1 MTGNLLFAISAGAIG
16 SAFQHGYNTG
26 VTNAPQPLVEKFI
39 NETYNERYGEPADT
53 ETIEFIFSLIVAV
66 FCVGGMAGALS
77 TAFVADKLG
86 RKGGL
91 LYNNI
96 LVFLATLCL
105 GFCTKAKSYELL
117 IVGRFISGFNSGSL
131 VMLCRLQ
138 LPSFLLN
145 D

>member
-1 MTGNLLFAISAGAIG
+1 MFAITAGAFG

-26 VTNAPQPLVEKFI
+26 VTNAPQPLVERFI
-39 NETYNERYGEPADT
+39 NETFAERHGTEPEA
-53 ETIEFIFSLIVAV
+53 ETVEFIFSLIVAV

-91 LYNNI
+91 LYNNV
-96 LVFLATLCL
+96 LVLLAAVCV
-105 GFCTKAKSYELL
+105 GACKASKSYELL
-117 IVGRFISGFNSGSL
+117 ILGRFIIGVNSGSRARRATATDSPL
-131 VMLCRLQ
+131 LQ
-138 LPSFLLN
+138 